1 MSGEHESGPPSL
13 GGLAEEM
20 IPLLR
25 KRLGITPE
33 GSAPPPATNILDFAE
48 SVEAPEATRAA
59 PVEVDRV
66 QLVTFAL
73 DTERY
78 GLPITCVHEILRVGA
93 ITRVPHAPPH
103 VRGVMNVRGRLLPV
117 VELRTVLGLTP
128 LDVGFDSR
136 VVMIEVGPTLI
147 GLLVD
152 RVGYVV
158 AIARSAIERPQPE
171 LLDKRKDC
179 IAGIAALGE
188 GIIVVLDIA
197 RALGSEP

>member
-1 MSGEHESGPPSL
+1 V

-25 KRLGITPE
+25 KRLGIGPE
-33 GSAPPPATNILDFAE
+33 GSVPPPAGILDFAAN
-48 SVEAPEATRAA
+48 VEAPEATREA
-59 PVEVDRV
+59 PPEVDRL

-73 DTERY
+73 DSEWY
-78 GLPITCVHEILRVGA
+78 GLPIACVHEILRVGA
-93 ITRVPHAPPH
+93 ITRVPHAPAH

-128 LDVGFDSR
+128 LEVGFDSR
-136 VVMIEVGPTLI
+136 VVMVEVGPTLL

-158 AIARSAIERPQPE
+158 AIPKSAIERPQAE
-171 LLDKRKDC
+171 LLDKRRES
-179 IAGIAALGE
+179 IAGIAALGQ
-188 GIIVVLDIA
+188 GVIVVLDVA

>member
-1 MSGEHESGPPSL
+1 MSGESESGPPM

-25 KRLGITPE
+25 KRLGIGPDQ
-33 GSAPPPATNILDFAE
+33 AVPPPATILDFAATVEPPE
-48 SVEAPEATRAA
+48 SAREAPAQ
-59 PVEVDRV
+59 VDRE

-73 DTERY
+73 DAEKY
-78 GLPITCVHEILRVGA
+78 GLPIACVHEILRVAA

-117 VELRTVLGLTP
+117 VELRTVLGLQP
-128 LDVGFDSR
+128 LEVSFESR
-136 VVMIEVGPTLI
+136 VVMVEVGPALL

-158 AIARSAIERPQPE
+158 AIPRSAIERPQPE
-171 LLDKRKDC
+171 LLDKRRDC
-179 IAGIAALGE
+179 IAGIAAHGE
-188 GIIVVLDIA
+188 GVIVVLDVA
-197 RALGSEP
+197 RALARNP